1 MCLLR
6 RCLSLTQCVFG
17 CRYVVQCMLGQ
28 GTFGQVVEC
37 IREDHGHERLAV
49 KVIKNQQAYFQQV
62 SVVTRR
68 KGHMLETAQDDC
80 VTSAM
85 LTQSWRRPGLRTIV
99 VPVTSVS

>member
-1 MCLLR
+1 M
-6 RCLSLTQCVFG
+6 

-62 SVVTRR
+62 
-68 KGHMLETAQDDC
+68 
-80 VTSAM
+80 TS
-85 LTQSWRRPGLRTIV
+85 QLRHAGV
-99 VPVTSVS
+99 